1 MWSALHE
8 AYNRWKEPYT
18 SAPSELDALVRTV
31 SLPPDV
37 LSRKGR
43 PLVQWPIENET
54 SLSPDQRLLWNFA
67 KAVYPPRQQR
77 QGNVMDYSIICDSFR
92 DDFHKSRNHLARF
105 WDVSGRTVSIRVL
118 AKRYQSAKLDF
129 LILSWLDIALKQW
142 TQDQGEG
149 NQVLYRLASRANY
162 A

>member
-1 MWSALHE
+1 
-8 AYNRWKEPYT
+8 
-18 SAPSELDALVRTV
+18 
-31 SLPPDV
+31 
-37 LSRKGR
+37 
-43 PLVQWPIENET
+43 
-54 SLSPDQRLLWNFA
+54 
-67 KAVYPPRQQR
+67 
-77 QGNVMDYSIICDSFR
+77 MDHSIICDSLR

-129 LILSWLDIALKQW
+129 LILSWFDIALKQW